1 MQEITI
7 ENIEAR
13 LKQLNIFELRQTAR
27 AAGVECAAAG
37 KKSEVQA
44 KIIAIA
50 NGTVEPVP
58 VPPEKRKFCEYAD
71 KGLVKDIQAYR
82 KSLDK
87 SA

>member
-27 AAGVECAAAG
+27 EVGVDRPAAD
-37 KKSEVQA
+37 KKDEVRA

-50 NGTVEPVP
+50 KGKVEPVP
-58 VPPEKRKFCEYAD
+58 IENSKFCEYAD
-71 KGLVKDIQAYR
+71 KELVKDIQAYR
-82 KSLDK
+82 ESIIGKK
-87 SA
+87 

>member
-44 KIIAIA
+44 K
-50 NGTVEPVP
+50 
-58 VPPEKRKFCEYAD
+58 
-71 KGLVKDIQAYR
+71 
-82 KSLDK
+82 
-87 SA
+87 